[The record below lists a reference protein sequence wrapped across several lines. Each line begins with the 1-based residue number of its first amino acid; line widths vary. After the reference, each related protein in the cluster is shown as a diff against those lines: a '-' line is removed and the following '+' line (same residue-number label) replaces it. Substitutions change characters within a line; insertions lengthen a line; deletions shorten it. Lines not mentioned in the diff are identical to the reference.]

1 MSQSRAYHSC
11 QQGSQDKASKCF
23 NRPKVDVKT
32 ERVKPKTEFKNIKLV
47 ISVISTREPRQEIR
61 VKIIHGVLICECV
74 FWDVRVFTEN
84 LMERKIQEIQRAH
97 RQLGWKAAMGRL
109 WWKCPRTRTT
119 HRQLCNPHQPCL
131 RIWCR
136 GQNTNTRQCTN
147 TKPHLEYKLMRL
159 DVSVVYTRCKLV
171 SNRGL
176 CHTQGS
182 PCWQPPKSIACEILW
197 MKTLQAAI

>member
-1 MSQSRAYHSC
+1 MPRQIFSLSTAQRKHMQRHYRDANTHQNKHKALVDTHKSVGVVMSQSGTYQSC

-32 ERVKPKTEFKNIKLV
+32 KLVNLKSEYKTIKLV
-47 ISVISTREPRQEIR
+47 ISVMLTREPRQGIDR
-61 VKIIHGVLICECV
+61 VTIIQSVLKCICL
-74 FWDVRVFTEN
+74 FWDVMVITEN
-84 LMERKIQEIQRAH
+84 LNMERKIQEIQRAQ
-97 RQLGWKAAMGRL
+97 RQQGWKAEMGRL

-147 TKPHLEYKLMRL
+147 TKPH
-159 DVSVVYTRCKLV
+159 
-171 SNRGL
+171 
-176 CHTQGS
+176 
-182 PCWQPPKSIACEILW
+182 
-197 MKTLQAAI
+197 